1 MRRVTPRECY
11 RSRMSSRNQGQ
22 PPRTPL
28 LITNADLQPSE
39 LAPSSSALLA
49 ELIPKYLDPEG
60 YAVVLGAVDQTT
72 QLLEKQ
78 WGHSKLPPSLAE
90 LTSSPI
96 HWIWKGWEDRSCSS
110 CQDFDS
116 YYSRSKLVE
125 VERCR
130 TIS

>member
-1 MRRVTPRECY
+1 MTEFPLVMRHLTPRECY

-28 LITNADLQPSE
+28 SMTNADLQPSE

-78 WGHSKLPPSLAE
+78 WGHSKLPSFVVE
-90 LTSSPI
+90 LTSSPL
-96 HWIWKGWEDRSCSS
+96 HWIWESWEDCSCR
-110 CQDFDS
+110 CRQDFDS
-116 YYSRSKLVE
+116 HHFRGKL
-125 VERCR
+125 
-130 TIS
+130 